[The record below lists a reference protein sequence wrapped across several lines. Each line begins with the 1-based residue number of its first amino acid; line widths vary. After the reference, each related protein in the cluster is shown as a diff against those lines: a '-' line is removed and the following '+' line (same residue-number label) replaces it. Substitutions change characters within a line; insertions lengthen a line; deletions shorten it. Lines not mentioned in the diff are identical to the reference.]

1 MARPAL
7 YLATKVEELRAIDIG
22 WLRRRGARDVGYSGR
37 ISWSRNGEETG
48 SVGYDVTSSGLRL
61 RYRCTP
67 YGGSPEEV
75 DEVIS
80 VVTTPMHFGGCRHWF
95 RCPSCQRR
103 CRLIY
108 GGAHFRCRICR
119 RAKVLRGTFSAMYRT
134 CQLHKKWRCSIAA
147 GTTAPASSG

>member
-1 MARPAL
+1 VTEWRIGDRKEDIRYNLFKLLRDPAMRSHFGAIL
-7 YLATKVEELRAIDIG
+7 IAKNPLHPAWRVSWPREEAYLLDELAD
-22 WLRRRGARDVGYSGR
+22 WLFPAD
-37 ISWSRNGEETG
+37 T
-48 SVGYDVTSSGLRL
+48 
-61 RYRCTP
+61 C
-67 YGGSPEEV
+67 PEP
-75 DEVIS
+75 D
-80 VVTTPMHFGGCRHWF
+80 FGGCRHWF